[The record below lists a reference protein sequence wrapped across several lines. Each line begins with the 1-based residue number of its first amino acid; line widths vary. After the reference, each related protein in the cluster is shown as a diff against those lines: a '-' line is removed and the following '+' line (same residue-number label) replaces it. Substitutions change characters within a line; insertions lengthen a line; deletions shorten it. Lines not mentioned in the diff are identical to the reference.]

1 VRGDDGR
8 IADYLLGEL
17 PAAERAEV
25 ERRIARDS
33 AFAEAVDRMRAVVEG
48 LEAVPSGGWPSD
60 DPSGVPSLPPVPGL
74 ERPRRR
80 MRAAPRPALAAAA
93 AVAALAVGVAV
104 GTLVTSGGEDDGPPV
119 GPALT
124 LTPLGDAGPS
134 ARCEARF
141 VGTGPGSLRL
151 DVSGLAPLDGGAFY
165 ELWLLDSGD
174 RLVSL
179 GSFRVPASGRAEV
192 DVPLPV
198 PVDSFR
204 FLDVSREP
212 DDGNP
217 AHSGDSVLRGP
228 TGTA

>member
-93 AVAALAVGVAV
+93 AVAALAVGIAV
-104 GTLVTSGGEDDGPPV
+104 GVLVARGGDDGPPE
-119 GPALT
+119 GPVLALT
-124 LTPLGDAGPS
+124 RLGDAGPE
-134 ARCEARF
+134 AHGEARV
-141 VGTGPGSLRL
+141 VGAGPGSLRL
-151 DVSGLAPLDGGAFY
+151 DVSGLAPSDGAFY
-165 ELWLLDSGD
+165 ELWLLDGAD
-174 RLVSL
+174 RMVSL
-179 GSFRVPASGRAEV
+179 ASFRVPASGHAEV

-198 PVDSFR
+198 PVTDFR
-204 FLDVSREP
+204 YIDVSREP

-228 TGTA
+228 ADTA